1 MFASKKAYKRH
12 LQGQG
17 KEADYLDGTIE
28 FVDMMSR
35 LVDTFADRRPIS
47 SLHDHRMVLNEQVLT
62 YLQKWEQDAE
72 GHQELSKAERAKR
85 LLSYKLRFDIS
96 SMIIRFQEVCKI
108 AFSRFPGST
117 ISPSRTNS
125 NLVENIF
132 CQERGHNGQNSNPTY
147 AQYGPTMNSI
157 LLGQTTTTNCSNT
170 GSVENLTFFKN
181 GNLK

>member
-1 MFASKKAYKRH
+1 MFASKKVYKRH

-17 KEADYLDGTIE
+17 KEAEYLDGTIE

-47 SLHDHRMVLNEQVLT
+47 SLDDHRMVLNEQVLT
-62 YLQKWEQDAE
+62 YLQKWEQDE
-72 GHQELSKAERAKR
+72 QGHQELSKAERAKR

-96 SMIIRFQEVCKI
+96 SMIIEFQEVCKI
-108 AFSRFPGST
+108 AFSRFRA
-117 ISPSRTNS
+117 PSRTNG